1 MTKEEVLMQ
10 LDKLIEHYVDDFAY
24 EKARMREVKA
34 YIENLVNAHRVSG
47 AKVIKINTHDNEL
60 PESHGE
66 WVDLAT
72 SEDVYMAAGTYK
84 IIPLGVSMQL
94 PDGYYAKVVP
104 RSSTAKKWGIIMANS
119 VGIIE
124 NDYCGDDDIWGF
136 PAYAIFETHI
146 PKGTRICQFCI
157 VPQEQAIR
165 FEQVESLNN
174 ESRGGFGSTGD

>member
-1 MTKEEVLMQ
+1 MKDAVLLV
-10 LDKLIEHYVDDFAY
+10 LDQLIEHYVEDFPY
-24 EKARMREVKA
+24 DKAKMNHVRD
-34 YIENLVNAHRVSG
+34 YIEKLIIGSGCDEKLV
-47 AKVIKINTHDNEL
+47 KINTHGNEL

-72 SEDVYMAAGTYK
+72 SEDVYMAAGSYK

-157 VPQEQAIR
+157 VPQEQVIR
-165 FEQVESLNN
+165 FEQVKSLNN